1 MLRRDDDVR
10 INIVSELPHAAG
22 EGEDRISTQALCS
35 QSRLFGFFRLFLKK
49 HRCFSLFLSLSFQ
62 EFASDIPSHGSIGRS
77 FRADMEDGRLD
88 FIPVIL
94 IVIRKEYF
102 ALPCLCLIRW
112 IGALIEENTACIH
125 DVLDISKV
133 SGLFVYLRCGRSHG
147 KTDTVRYMLPADD
160 VSGMP
165 DIFQKTALRAAYED
179 SGNRDP
185 SLLADFLSL
194 MDDDRGNVLDP
205 DMESLHVFFHKSRAS
220 RGSSC
225 GHAHDSKLFLPE
237 FLKLS

>member
-62 EFASDIPSHGSIGRS
+62 EFGSDIPSHGSIGRS

-102 ALPCLCLIRW
+102 ALSCLCLIRW

-160 VSGMP
+160 VSGML
-165 DIFQKTALRAAYED
+165 DIFQKPPCAPPMKTAEIGIRPFWLISFPSWMTTEGTYWIRIWDPCTFSFTKAVHPEALPAAMHMTA
-179 SGNRDP
+179 S
-185 SLLADFLSL
+185 SSFLNS
-194 MDDDRGNVLDP
+194 
-205 DMESLHVFFHKSRAS
+205 
-220 RGSSC
+220 
-225 GHAHDSKLFLPE
+225 
-237 FLKLS
+237 